1 MSEIFPPRN
10 PDYQRR
16 VAMVIEYDGSQYYG
30 WQIQKDGV
38 ASVQQTLTEAIS
50 KVANHPVSLFC
61 AGRTDTG
68 VHASRQV
75 IHFDTDARR
84 KDYGWTVGTNTHLPP
99 TVSVQWAKEMNHDFH
114 ARFSALERR
123 YRYVIYN
130 NPIAPGLFRKHL
142 TWHRWPLDA
151 QAMHAAAQAMLG
163 THDFSTFRA
172 SNCQAASPVRTVK
185 SISVQQTGRYI
196 VIDITADGF
205 LYHMV
210 RNLAGALMEIGEGK
224 QPENWIS
231 TLLAFQNRNQG
242 AVTALANGLYFV
254 DAIYDA
260 KFEVPQTYLGPHFLM
275 HLQE

>member
-1 MSEIFPPRN
+1 MSEIFHPRN
-10 PDYQRR
+10 PEYQRR
-16 VAMVIEYDGSQYYG
+16 IAMVIEYDGSQYYG

-38 ASVQQTLTEAIS
+38 ASVQQTLTDAIS
-50 KVANHPVSLFC
+50 KVANHPVQLFC

-75 IHFDTDARR
+75 IHFDTNAVR
-84 KDYGWTVGTNTHLPP
+84 KDYGWTVGTNTHLPAS
-99 TVSVQWAKEMNHDFH
+99 VSVQWAKEMDHSFH

-123 YRYVIYN
+123 YRYVIYS
-130 NPIAPGLFRKHL
+130 NPIAPGLLRKHM

-151 QAMHAAAQAMLG
+151 SLMHEAAQAMIG

-185 SISVQQTGRYI
+185 AITVQQSGKMI

-210 RNLAGALMEIGEGK
+210 RNLAGALMEIGQGK
-224 QPENWIS
+224 QPVTWID
-231 TLLAFQNRNQG
+231 TLLSYQNRNRG